1 MVVVEIV
8 EVEEIVV
15 VSSAAV
21 GSPNLTQ
28 VVNCSRISRSYLSTA
43 VGASKSG
50 EPLLSMFQL

>member
-1 MVVVEIV
+1 MDMVVV
-8 EVEEIVV
+8 EIVV

-28 VVNCSRISRSYLSTA
+28 VVNCSRISRSNLSTA